1 MNRNNVPL
9 VVVACAIILALAGLV
24 IVIKLKDNS
33 TASTPVAQPT
43 VTVTAT
49 PSATQAS
56 TPVSTPTAG
65 PTSAPA
71 STAPL
76 TDFTVCTTP
85 SVGCNG
91 EMRTEPSQIIV
102 SGDGS
107 AFISGLTWTG
117 WSDSGAT
124 GSGTLKL
131 DNCQPNCAQG
141 KFTPYE
147 ATVTLSDLTSYGSAG
162 LQGYADMTVS
172 APGSQ
177 YGTQSYS
184 GLLP

>member
-33 TASTPVAQPT
+33 TSSTPTAQTT

-49 PSATQAS
+49 ASPTQTS
-56 TPVSTPTAG
+56 TPVSTPTVV
-65 PTSAPA
+65 PTSQPA
-71 STAPL
+71 SSAPL

-91 EMRTEPSQIIV
+91 EMRTQPSQIIV

-107 AFISGLTWTG
+107 AFVSGLTWTG
-117 WSDSGAT
+117 WGSEGAT

-141 KFTPYE
+141 KFTPYV
-147 ATVTLSDLTSYGSAG
+147 ATITLSDLTSYGSAG

>member
-33 TASTPVAQPT
+33 TSSTPTAQTT

-49 PSATQAS
+49 APATQAS
-56 TPVSTPTAG
+56 TPVSTPTS
-65 PTSAPA
+65 PPA

-85 SVGCNG
+85 AVGCNG
-91 EMRTEPSQIIV
+91 EMRTEPSQVIV

-107 AFISGLTWTG
+107 AYISGLTWTG
-117 WSDSGAT
+117 WGGSGAT

-131 DNCQPNCAQG
+131 DNCEPNCAQG
-141 KFTPYE
+141 KFTPYA

-162 LQGYADMTVS
+162 LQGYAEMTVS
-172 APGSQ
+172 APGSP